1 MTNLKNVIESILF
14 VAGRPASLKELEK
27 ITSQSRDEILKSIE
41 ELKSDR
47 ENSGIILLEQNQSYL
62 LSTNPA
68 NSSLVKEFLNAELRE
83 KLTDAAIETLAI
95 VAYKQPVSRAEIES
109 VRGVNS
115 QYTIRLLMIRG
126 LIEKTTGNDARMNF
140 YRTTHEF
147 MQHLGIKD
155 MKNLPEFETLTRSV
169 KPPQGFDVTKTESNP
184 SL

>member
-14 VAGRPASLKELEK
+14 VAGRPVSLKELEQ
-27 ITSQSRDEILKSIE
+27 ITDHSRDQIRDALEQLKTE
-41 ELKSDR
+41 HAE
-47 ENSGIILLEQNQSYL
+47 SGIVLLEQNQSYL

-68 NSSLVKEFLNAELRE
+68 NSSQVKEFLNAELRE

-95 VAYKQPVSRAEIES
+95 VTYKQPVSRAEIES

-126 LIEKTTGNDARMNF
+126 LIEKTTGNDARANF